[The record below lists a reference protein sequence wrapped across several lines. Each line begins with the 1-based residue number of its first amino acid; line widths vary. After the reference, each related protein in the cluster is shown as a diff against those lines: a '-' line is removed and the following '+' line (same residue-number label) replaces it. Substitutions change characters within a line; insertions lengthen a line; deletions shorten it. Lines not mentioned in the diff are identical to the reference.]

1 MEKHAPTKKQKIS
14 SRAQRGKY
22 YIRDHI
28 YNSFYVPLI
37 ESICTKRTL
46 LMYNSTPIEQ
56 LEHMPTQSINTQ
68 YLTEMFPYFS
78 ENIKKMMNVTKF
90 VSTINDLNLQTENK
104 CNGEYRHVEFAIY
117 GSNYQMGKLQIN
129 CHWRNRYH
137 DEIYKD
143 LETHKIPIIRA
154 DKEIYAITPRL
165 IAWLQDN
172 SDEYISL
179 DKLFKNEEMR

>member
-1 MEKHAPTKKQKIS
+1 
-14 SRAQRGKY
+14 
-22 YIRDHI
+22 
-28 YNSFYVPLI
+28 
-37 ESICTKRTL
+37 
-46 LMYNSTPIEQ
+46 MYNSAPIEQ
-56 LEHMPTQSINTQ
+56 IEHIPTQHINAV
-68 YLTEMFPYFS
+68 YLVEMFPYFS
-78 ENIKKMMNVTKF
+78 ENVKKLMNVTKF

-117 GSNYQMGKLQIN
+117 GSDYQMGKLQIN

-143 LETHKIPIIRA
+143 LETHKIPIIRV

-165 IAWLQDN
+165 TAWLQDN

-179 DKLFKNEEMR
+179 DKLFKNEEMK